1 MATGIWS
8 FEAALIS
15 FIVSSLIGSKLIP
28 YLVKVAQMQQKKI
41 EPCVYLFQTYIIN

>member
-8 FEAALIS
+8 FEAAIIS

-28 YLVKVAQMQQKKI
+28 FLVKVK
-41 EPCVYLFQTYIIN
+41 CGQTIKEI